1 MVFVT
6 SNYSLVIPTVAY
18 DLTTPI
24 RSIIFSFNNFVSELD
39 ADQFLGDSTIMPCD
53 CDKSPFDDKDHGH
66 ILTRILRLIK
76 NNILRK
82 TI

>member
-24 RSIIFSFNNFVSELD
+24 RSIIFNFNNFVSELD
-39 ADQFLGDSTIMPCD
+39 ADQFLADSTITPCD